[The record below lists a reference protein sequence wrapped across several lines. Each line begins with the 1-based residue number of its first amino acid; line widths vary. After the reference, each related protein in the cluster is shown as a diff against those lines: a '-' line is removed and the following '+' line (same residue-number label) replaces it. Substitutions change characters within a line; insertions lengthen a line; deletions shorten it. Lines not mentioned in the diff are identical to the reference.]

1 MTAPDHGRGSPARK
15 RAVLLALRCYGRQ
28 MARLWRVTVP
38 AMLLPALGNTCIFYV
53 APLIVAQ
60 LVGRFAGHRLAGI
73 GAAMPYVAGFT
84 GALLFAEVVW
94 RIGIHC
100 LNRLDGRGIENLYV
114 IGMDELLAKD
124 AAFFHD
130 NFAGSLTK
138 RVLSFASRFE
148 DFTDNLVF
156 NVVGS
161 LVPLVFA
168 SVVLWRYDPLLVAG
182 LLGLIAITGAG
193 VAPLIR
199 RRQKLV
205 DQREEAIAR
214 VSGHVADSLMNMDTI
229 RAFAAEDREA
239 AEHRSRVAD
248 QRRKSLRSWDYGNL
262 RIDALVAPMSVLT
275 NVFGLLLAIALGAG
289 QHGIEAIVVAFTY
302 YSNATRIMFEFN
314 QIYRSMESSL
324 TEAAQFTELLLIR
337 PAVVDPIAPEPLRPR
352 ASDVRFERVTFAYAE
367 GLPLFTGLDLAV
379 PSGTKVGLV
388 GRSGGGKSTLT
399 RLLLRMMDVD
409 DGRILIG
416 GQDISKLRQSDL
428 RSLIAYVPQ
437 DPAMFH
443 RTLRDNIAFA
453 RPGASDTEIYQ
464 AAQAAH
470 VTEFAGALPDGFDT
484 MVGER
489 GVKLSGGQRQRVAL
503 ARAILRDAPILLLDE
518 ATSALDSESETLI
531 QQALWQL
538 MEGRTALVV
547 AHRLSTVARMDQ
559 LVVLDHGQIAEK
571 GTHQELLRRGGTY
584 ARLWQHQSGGFLDG
598 DPATTTPAG
607 AQRVGTPRSPATAPE
622 ACPAG
627 DGGAGP
633 ALATQGRAR
642 VTSVR
647 SADLPEPA
655 AVGGDEQEAL
665 VGRD

>member
-1 MTAPDHGRGSPARK
+1 MTTPERSSPARK
-15 RAVLLALRCYGRQ
+15 RAVLLALRYYGRQ
-28 MARLWRVTVP
+28 MARLWRFTVP
-38 AMLLPALGNTCIFYV
+38 AMLLPALGNTGIFYV
-53 APLIVAQ
+53 APLMVAA
-60 LVGRFAGHRLAGI
+60 LAGRLAGGGRV
-73 GAAMPYVAGFT
+73 GAGGAMPYVLGFAGV
-84 GALLFAEVVW
+84 LLFAEVVW

-100 LNRLDGRGIENLYV
+100 LNRLDGHGIESLYV
-114 IGMDELLAKD
+114 TGMDELLAKD

-138 RVLSFASRFE
+138 RVLSFASQFE
-148 DFTDNLVF
+148 EFTDDLVF
-156 NVVGS
+156 NIVGNF
-161 LVPLVFA
+161 VPLAFA

-182 LLGLIAITGAG
+182 LIGLIAVTGAG

-205 DQREEAIAR
+205 DQREDAIAR

-229 RAFAAEDREA
+229 RAFAAEEREA

-262 RIDALVAPMSVLT
+262 RIDALVAPMSVLA
-275 NVFGLLLAIALGAG
+275 NASGLLLAVALGAG
-289 QHGIEAIVVAFTY
+289 QHAIEAIVVAFTY
-302 YSNATRIMFEFN
+302 YSNATRIMFDFN
-314 QIYRSMESSL
+314 QIYRRIESSL
-324 TEAAQFTELLLIR
+324 TEAAQFTELLLTR
-337 PAVVDPIAPEPLRPR
+337 PTVLDPIAPEPLRPA
-352 ASDVRFERVTFAYAE
+352 ASDVRFERVRF
-367 GLPLFTGLDLAV
+367 GHPGGSPLFAGLDLAV
-379 PSGTKVGLV
+379 PSGTKLGLV
-388 GRSGGGKSTLT
+388 GRSGGGKTTLT

-416 GQDISKLRQSDL
+416 GQDITRLRQSDL

-453 RPGASDTEIYQ
+453 RPDATDAEIQQ

-470 VTEFAGALPDGFDT
+470 VTEFADALPDGFDT
-484 MVGER
+484 IVGER

-518 ATSALDSESETLI
+518 ATSALDSESEALV
-531 QQALWQL
+531 QQALWRL

-559 LVVLDHGQIAEK
+559 LVVLDHGQIIEK

-584 ARLWQHQSGGFLDG
+584 ARLWQHQSGGFLD
-598 DPATTTPAG
+598 DDTTATVLAG
-607 AQRVGTPRSPATAPE
+607 APR
-622 ACPAG
+622 
-627 DGGAGP
+627 
-633 ALATQGRAR
+633 L
-642 VTSVR
+642 
-647 SADLPEPA
+647 SA
-655 AVGGDEQEAL
+655 
-665 VGRD
+665 

>member
-1 MTAPDHGRGSPARK
+1 M
-15 RAVLLALRCYGRQ
+15 LLALRCYGRQ
-28 MARLWRVTVP
+28 MARLWRFTVP
-38 AMLLPALGNTCIFYV
+38 AMLLPALGNTGIYYV

-60 LVGRFAGHRLAGI
+60 LVGRFADHALTGI
-73 GAAMPYVAGFT
+73 GAAMPYVLGFV
-84 GALLFAEVVW
+84 GVLLFAEIAW
-94 RIGIHC
+94 RIGLYGVI
-100 LNRLDGRGIENLYV
+100 RLEGHGIENLYV

-156 NVVGS
+156 NIVSSVI
-161 LVPLVFA
+161 PLAFA

-182 LLGLIAITGAG
+182 LIGLIAITGAG
-193 VAPLIR
+193 IAPLIR

-275 NVFGLLLAIALGAG
+275 NALGLLLAVALGAG

-314 QIYRSMESSL
+314 QIYRRLESSL
-324 TEAAQFTELLLIR
+324 TEAAQFTELLLTP
-337 PAVVDPIAPEPLRPR
+337 PAVVDPIAPEPLRPK
-352 ASDVRFERVTFAYAE
+352 ASDVRFEHVTFAHAG
-367 GLPLFTGLDLAV
+367 GLPLFTGLDLTV
-379 PSGTKVGLV
+379 PSGTKLGLV

-399 RLLLRMMDVD
+399 RLLLRMMDLD

-453 RPGASDTEIYQ
+453 RPHATDAEIHQ

-518 ATSALDSESETLI
+518 ATSALDSESEILV
-531 QQALWQL
+531 QQALWRL

-547 AHRLSTVARMDQ
+547 AHRLSTVAHMDQ
-559 LVVLDHGQIAEK
+559 LIVLDHGQIAEK
-571 GTHQELLRRGGTY
+571 GTHQELLRLDGIY
-584 ARLWQHQSGGFLDG
+584 ARLWQHQSGGFLD
-598 DPATTTPAG
+598 DDTTTTMLAE
-607 AQRVGTPRSPATAPE
+607 APR
-622 ACPAG
+622 
-627 DGGAGP
+627 
-633 ALATQGRAR
+633 L
-642 VTSVR
+642 
-647 SADLPEPA
+647 SA
-655 AVGGDEQEAL
+655 
-665 VGRD
+665 

>member
-1 MTAPDHGRGSPARK
+1 
-15 RAVLLALRCYGRQ
+15 VLLALRYYGRQ
-28 MARLWRVTVP
+28 MARLRLFTVP
-38 AMLLPALGNTCIFYV
+38 AMLLPALGNTCIFYI

-60 LVGRFAGHRLAGI
+60 LVGRFVAHGSVGV
-73 GAAMPYVAGFT
+73 GAAMPYVLGFAGV
-84 GALLFAEVVW
+84 LLFAEIVW

-148 DFTDNLVF
+148 DFADNLVF
-156 NVVGS
+156 NIVGN
-161 LVPLVFA
+161 LVPLGFA
-168 SVVLWRYDPLLVAG
+168 SVVLWRYDPLLVVG
-182 LLGLIAITGAG
+182 LIGLIAVTGAG
-193 VAPLIR
+193 IAPLIR

-229 RAFAAEDREA
+229 RAFAAGDREA
-239 AEHRSRVAD
+239 AEHRARVAD
-248 QRRKSLRSWDYGNL
+248 QRRKSLLSWDYGNL

-275 NVFGLLLAIALGAG
+275 NVLGLLLAVALGG
-289 QHGIEAIVVAFTY
+289 GKYGIEAIIVAFTY

-314 QIYRSMESSL
+314 QIYRRLESSL
-324 TEAAQFTELLLIR
+324 TEAAQFTELLLTP
-337 PAVVDPIAPEPLRPR
+337 PAVVDPIAPEPRPN
-352 ASDVRFERVTFAYAE
+352 AGDVRLERVTFAHAG
-367 GLPLFTGLDLAV
+367 GLPLFTGLDLTV
-379 PSGTKVGLV
+379 PGRTKLGLV

-399 RLLLRMMDVD
+399 RLLLRMMDVQE
-409 DGRILIG
+409 GRILIG
-416 GQDISKLRQSDL
+416 GQDIARLRQSDL

-453 RPGASDTEIYQ
+453 RPHATDAEIHQ

-470 VTEFAGALPDGFDT
+470 VTEFADALPDGFDT

-518 ATSALDSESETLI
+518 ATSALDSESEILV
-531 QQALWQL
+531 QQALWRL
-538 MEGRTALVV
+538 MEDRTALVV

-559 LVVLDHGQIAEK
+559 LVVLDRGRIVEK
-571 GTHQELLRRGGTY
+571 GTHEELLRLGGTY
-584 ARLWQHQSGGFLDG
+584 ARLWQHQSGGFLHDS
-598 DPATTTPAG
+598 TTTAMLPE
-607 AQRVGTPRSPATAPE
+607 TPR
-622 ACPAG
+622 
-627 DGGAGP
+627 
-633 ALATQGRAR
+633 L
-642 VTSVR
+642 
-647 SADLPEPA
+647 SA
-655 AVGGDEQEAL
+655 
-665 VGRD
+665 

>member
-1 MTAPDHGRGSPARK
+1 MTAPEHSRGSPARK
-15 RAVLLALRCYGRQ
+15 RAVLLALRYYGRQ
-28 MARLWRVTVP
+28 MARLRRFTVP
-38 AMLLPALGNTCIFYV
+38 AMLLPALGNTCIFYI
-53 APLIVAQ
+53 APLIVAE
-60 LVGRFAGHRLAGI
+60 LVGRLAGHGSIGI
-73 GAAMPYVAGFT
+73 GAAMPYVLGFAGVLF
-84 GALLFAEVVW
+84 FAEIVW

-156 NVVGS
+156 NIVGS

-168 SVVLWRYDPLLVAG
+168 SVVLWRYDPWLVAG
-182 LLGLIAITGAG
+182 LIGLIAVTGAG
-193 VAPLIR
+193 IAPLIR

-229 RAFAAEDREA
+229 RAFAAGDREA

-248 QRRKSLRSWDYGNL
+248 QRRKSLLSWDYGNL

-275 NVFGLLLAIALGAG
+275 NVLGLLLAVALGAG
-289 QHGIEAIVVAFTY
+289 QHGIEAIIVAFTY

-314 QIYRSMESSL
+314 QIYRRLESSL
-324 TEAAQFTELLLIR
+324 TEAAQFTELLLTP
-337 PAVVDPIAPEPLRPR
+337 PAVVDPIAPEPLRPK
-352 ASDVRFERVTFAYAE
+352 ASDVRFERVTFAHAG

-379 PSGTKVGLV
+379 PSGTKLGLV
-388 GRSGGGKSTLT
+388 GRSGGGKTTLT
-399 RLLLRMMDVD
+399 RLLLRLTDVQE
-409 DGRILIG
+409 GRILIG
-416 GQDISKLRQSDL
+416 GQDITKLRQSDL

-443 RTLRDNIAFA
+443 RTLRENIAFA
-453 RPGASDTEIYQ
+453 RPHATDAEIGQ
-464 AAQAAH
+464 AAEAAH
-470 VTEFAGALPDGFDT
+470 VTQFAGALPDGFDT

-518 ATSALDSESETLI
+518 ATSALDSESEILV
-531 QQALWQL
+531 QQALWRL

-547 AHRLSTVARMDQ
+547 AHRLSTVAHMDQ
-559 LVVLDHGQIAEK
+559 LVVLDRGQILEK
-571 GTHQELLRRGGTY
+571 GTHQELLRLGGTY
-584 ARLWQHQSGGFLDG
+584 ARLWQHQSGGFLD
-598 DPATTTPAG
+598 DTTTA
-607 AQRVGTPRSPATAPE
+607 AMLAEAPR
-622 ACPAG
+622 
-627 DGGAGP
+627 
-633 ALATQGRAR
+633 L
-642 VTSVR
+642 
-647 SADLPEPA
+647 SA
-655 AVGGDEQEAL
+655 
-665 VGRD
+665 

>member
-1 MTAPDHGRGSPARK
+1 
-15 RAVLLALRCYGRQ
+15 VLLALRYYGRQ
-28 MARLWRVTVP
+28 MARLRLFTVP
-38 AMLLPALGNTCIFYV
+38 AMLLPALGNTCIFYI

-60 LVGRFAGHRLAGI
+60 LVGRFVAHGSVGV
-73 GAAMPYVAGFT
+73 GAAMPYVLGFAGV
-84 GALLFAEVVW
+84 LLFAEIVW

-148 DFTDNLVF
+148 DFADNLVF
-156 NVVGS
+156 NIVGN
-161 LVPLVFA
+161 LVPLGFA
-168 SVVLWRYDPLLVAG
+168 SVVLWRYDPLLVVG
-182 LLGLIAITGAG
+182 LIGLIAVTGAG
-193 VAPLIR
+193 IAPLIR

-229 RAFAAEDREA
+229 RAFAAGDREA
-239 AEHRSRVAD
+239 AEHRARVAD
-248 QRRKSLRSWDYGNL
+248 QRRKSLLSWDYGNL

-275 NVFGLLLAIALGAG
+275 NVLGLLLAVALGG
-289 QHGIEAIVVAFTY
+289 GKYGIEAIIVAFTY

-314 QIYRSMESSL
+314 QIYRRLESSL
-324 TEAAQFTELLLIR
+324 TEAAQFTELLLTP
-337 PAVVDPIAPEPLRPR
+337 PAVVDPIAPEPLRPN
-352 ASDVRFERVTFAYAE
+352 AGDVRLERVTFAHAG
-367 GLPLFTGLDLAV
+367 GLPLFTGLDLTV
-379 PSGTKVGLV
+379 PGRTKLGLV

-399 RLLLRMMDVD
+399 RLLLRMMDVQE
-409 DGRILIG
+409 GRILIG

-453 RPGASDTEIYQ
+453 RPHATDAEIRQ
-464 AAQAAH
+464 AAHAAH

-518 ATSALDSESETLI
+518 ATSALDSESEILV
-531 QQALWQL
+531 QQALWRL
-538 MEGRTALVV
+538 MEDRTALVV

-559 LVVLDHGQIAEK
+559 LVVLDRGRIVEK
-571 GTHQELLRRGGTY
+571 GTHEELLRLGGTY
-584 ARLWQHQSGGFLDG
+584 ARLWQHQSGGFLHDS
-598 DPATTTPAG
+598 TTTAMLPE
-607 AQRVGTPRSPATAPE
+607 TPR
-622 ACPAG
+622 
-627 DGGAGP
+627 
-633 ALATQGRAR
+633 L
-642 VTSVR
+642 
-647 SADLPEPA
+647 SA
-655 AVGGDEQEAL
+655 
-665 VGRD
+665 

>member
-1 MTAPDHGRGSPARK
+1 
-15 RAVLLALRCYGRQ
+15 VLLALRYYGRQ
-28 MARLWRVTVP
+28 MARLRLFTVP
-38 AMLLPALGNTCIFYV
+38 AMLLPALGNTCIFYI

-60 LVGRFAGHRLAGI
+60 LVGRFVAHGSVGI
-73 GAAMPYVAGFT
+73 GAAMPYVLGFAGV
-84 GALLFAEVVW
+84 LLFAEIVW

-148 DFTDNLVF
+148 DFADNLVF
-156 NVVGS
+156 NIVGN
-161 LVPLVFA
+161 LVPLGFA
-168 SVVLWRYDPLLVAG
+168 SVVLWRYDPLLVVG
-182 LLGLIAITGAG
+182 LIGLIAVTGAG
-193 VAPLIR
+193 IAPLIR

-229 RAFAAEDREA
+229 RAFAAGDREA
-239 AEHRSRVAD
+239 AEHRARVAD
-248 QRRKSLRSWDYGNL
+248 QRRKSLLSWDYGNL

-275 NVFGLLLAIALGAG
+275 NVLGLLLAVALGG
-289 QHGIEAIVVAFTY
+289 GKYGIEAIIVAFTY

-314 QIYRSMESSL
+314 QIYRRLESSL
-324 TEAAQFTELLLIR
+324 TEAAQFTELLLTP
-337 PAVVDPIAPEPLRPR
+337 PAVVDPIAPEPLRPN
-352 ASDVRFERVTFAYAE
+352 AGDVRLERVTFAHAG
-367 GLPLFTGLDLAV
+367 GLPLFTGLDLTV
-379 PSGTKVGLV
+379 PGRTKLGLV

-399 RLLLRMMDVD
+399 RLLLRMMDVQE
-409 DGRILIG
+409 GRILIG

-453 RPGASDTEIYQ
+453 RPHATDAEIRQ
-464 AAQAAH
+464 AAHAAH

-518 ATSALDSESETLI
+518 ATSALDSESEILV
-531 QQALWQL
+531 QQALWRL
-538 MEGRTALVV
+538 MEDRTALVV
-547 AHRLSTVARMDQ
+547 AHRLSTVARMVQ
-559 LVVLDHGQIAEK
+559 LVVLDRGRIVEK
-571 GTHQELLRRGGTY
+571 GTHEELLRLGGTY
-584 ARLWQHQSGGFLDG
+584 ARLWQHQSGGFLHDS
-598 DPATTTPAG
+598 TTTAMLPE
-607 AQRVGTPRSPATAPE
+607 TPR
-622 ACPAG
+622 
-627 DGGAGP
+627 
-633 ALATQGRAR
+633 L
-642 VTSVR
+642 
-647 SADLPEPA
+647 SA
-655 AVGGDEQEAL
+655 
-665 VGRD
+665 

>member
-1 MTAPDHGRGSPARK
+1 M
-15 RAVLLALRCYGRQ
+15 LLALRYYGRQ
-28 MARLWRVTVP
+28 MVRLRRFTVP
-38 AMLLPALGNTCIFYV
+38 GMLLPALGNTCIFYI

-60 LVGRFAGHRLAGI
+60 LIGRLIGHGSVGI
-73 GAAMPYVAGFT
+73 GAALPYVLGFAGV
-84 GALLFAEVVW
+84 LVFAEILW

-100 LNRLDGRGIENLYV
+100 LNRLDGLGIENLYV
-114 IGMDELLAKD
+114 IGMDKLLAKD

-161 LVPLVFA
+161 LVPLAFA
-168 SVVLWRYDPLLVAG
+168 SVVLWHYDPLLVAG
-182 LLGLIAITGAG
+182 LIGLIVITGG
-193 VAPLIR
+193 GIAPLIR

-229 RAFAAEDREA
+229 RAFAAEGREA

-275 NVFGLLLAIALGAG
+275 NVLGLLLAVALGG
-289 QHGIEAIVVAFTY
+289 GKHGIEAIVVAFTY

-314 QIYRSMESSL
+314 QIYRQLESSL
-324 TEAAQFTELLLIR
+324 TEAAQFTELLLTQ
-337 PAVVDPIAPEPLRPR
+337 PAVVDPVAPEPLRPK
-352 ASDVRFERVTFAYAE
+352 ASDIRFERVTFAHA
-367 GLPLFTGLDLAV
+367 GGAPLFTGLDLAV
-379 PSGTKVGLV
+379 PSGAKLGLV

-399 RLLLRMMDVD
+399 RLLLRMMDVQE
-409 DGRILIG
+409 GRILIG
-416 GQDISKLRQSDL
+416 GQDITKLRQSDL

-437 DPAMFH
+437 VPAMFH
-443 RTLRDNIAFA
+443 RTLRDNIVFA
-453 RPGASDTEIYQ
+453 RPHATDAEIRQ

-470 VTEFAGALPDGFDT
+470 VTEFVGTLPDGFDT

-489 GVKLSGGQRQRVAL
+489 GVKLSGGQQQRVAL

-518 ATSALDSESETLI
+518 ATSALDSESEVLV
-531 QQALWQL
+531 QEALWRL

-559 LVVLDHGQIAEK
+559 LIVLDRGQIAEK
-571 GTHQELLRRGGTY
+571 GTHQELLRLDGTY
-584 ARLWQHQSGGFLDG
+584 ARLWQHQSGGFLDN
-598 DPATTTPAG
+598 DTTTATLVE
-607 AQRVGTPRSPATAPE
+607 APR
-622 ACPAG
+622 
-627 DGGAGP
+627 
-633 ALATQGRAR
+633 L
-642 VTSVR
+642 
-647 SADLPEPA
+647 SA
-655 AVGGDEQEAL
+655 
-665 VGRD
+665 

>member
-1 MTAPDHGRGSPARK
+1 M
-15 RAVLLALRCYGRQ
+15 LLALRYYGRQ
-28 MARLWRVTVP
+28 MARLRRFTVP

-60 LVGRFAGHRLAGI
+60 LVGRLVGHGSVGI
-73 GAAMPYVAGFT
+73 GAAMPYVLGFAGV
-84 GALLFAEVVW
+84 LLFAEVVW
-94 RIGIHC
+94 RVGIHC
-100 LNRLDGRGIENLYV
+100 LNRLDGRGIEDLYV

-124 AAFFHD
+124 AAFFHG

-148 DFTDNLVF
+148 EFTDNLVF
-156 NVVGS
+156 NIVGS
-161 LVPLVFA
+161 LVPLAFA
-168 SVVLWRYDPLLVAG
+168 SVVLWRYDPLLVGG
-182 LLGLIAITGAG
+182 LIGLIAITGAG

-275 NVFGLLLAIALGAG
+275 NALGLLLAVALGG
-289 QHGIEAIVVAFTY
+289 GKHGIEAIVVAFTY

-314 QIYRSMESSL
+314 QIYRRLESSL
-324 TEAAQFTELLLIR
+324 TEAAQFTELLLTP
-337 PAVVDPIAPEPLRPR
+337 PAVVDPVAPEPLRPG
-352 ASDVRFERVTFAYAE
+352 AGDVRFERVTFAHAG

-379 PSGTKVGLV
+379 PSGTRLGLV
-388 GRSGGGKSTLT
+388 GRSGGGKTTLT
-399 RLLLRMMDVD
+399 RLLLRMMDVA

-453 RPGASDTEIYQ
+453 RPHATDAEIRQ

-518 ATSALDSESETLI
+518 ATSALDSESELLV
-531 QQALWQL
+531 QRALWRL

-559 LVVLDHGQIAEK
+559 LVVLDRGRIVEK
-571 GTHQELLRRGGTY
+571 GTHEELLRLGGTY

-598 DPATTTPAG
+598 DG
-607 AQRVGTPRSPATAPE
+607 ATAMLAE
-622 ACPAG
+622 AQK
-627 DGGAGP
+627 
-633 ALATQGRAR
+633 L
-642 VTSVR
+642 
-647 SADLPEPA
+647 SA
-655 AVGGDEQEAL
+655 
-665 VGRD
+665 

>member
-1 MTAPDHGRGSPARK
+1 MTAREQSHGSPARR
-15 RAVLLALRCYGRQ
+15 RAVLLALRYYGRQ
-28 MARLWRVTVP
+28 MARLRRFTVP
-38 AMLLPALGNTCIFYV
+38 GMLLPALGNTCIFYI

-60 LVGRFAGHRLAGI
+60 LIGRLVGHGPVGI
-73 GAAMPYVAGFT
+73 GAALPYVLAFAGV
-84 GALLFAEVVW
+84 LVFAEILW
-94 RIGIHC
+94 RIGVHC
-100 LNRLDGRGIENLYV
+100 LNRLDGLGIENLYV

-124 AAFFHD
+124 PAFFHD

-156 NVVGS
+156 NIVGS

-182 LLGLIAITGAG
+182 LIGLIVVTGG
-193 VAPLIR
+193 GIAPLIR
-199 RRQKLV
+199 RRQRLV

-275 NVFGLLLAIALGAG
+275 NVFGLLLAVALGGG

-314 QIYRSMESSL
+314 QIYRQLESSL
-324 TEAAQFTELLLIR
+324 TEAAQFTELLLTQ
-337 PAVVDPIAPEPLRPR
+337 PTVVDPVAPEPLRPE
-352 ASDVRFERVTFAYAE
+352 ASDIRFERVTFGYA
-367 GLPLFTGLDLAV
+367 GGPPLFAGLDLAV
-379 PSGTKVGLV
+379 PSGTRLGLV

-399 RLLLRMMDVD
+399 RLLLRMMDVQE
-409 DGRILIG
+409 GRILIG
-416 GQDISKLRQSDL
+416 GQDITKLRQSDL
-428 RSLIAYVPQ
+428 RGLIAYVPQ
-437 DPAMFH
+437 VPAMFH

-453 RPGASDTEIYQ
+453 RPEATDAEIRQ
-464 AAQAAH
+464 AAAAAH
-470 VTEFAGALPDGFDT
+470 VTEFVGTLPDGFDT

-489 GVKLSGGQRQRVAL
+489 GVKLSGGQQQRVAL

-518 ATSALDSESETLI
+518 ATSALDSESEVLV
-531 QQALWQL
+531 QQALWRL
-538 MEGRTALVV
+538 MQGRTALVV

-559 LVVLDHGQIAEK
+559 LIVLDHGQIAEK
-571 GTHQELLRRGGTY
+571 GTHQELLRQGGTY
-584 ARLWQHQSGGFLDG
+584 ARLWQHQSGGFLDH
-598 DPATTTPAG
+598 DTTTAML
-607 AQRVGTPRSPATAPE
+607 AEVPRLTA
-622 ACPAG
+622 
-627 DGGAGP
+627 
-633 ALATQGRAR
+633 
-642 VTSVR
+642 
-647 SADLPEPA
+647 
-655 AVGGDEQEAL
+655 
-665 VGRD
+665 